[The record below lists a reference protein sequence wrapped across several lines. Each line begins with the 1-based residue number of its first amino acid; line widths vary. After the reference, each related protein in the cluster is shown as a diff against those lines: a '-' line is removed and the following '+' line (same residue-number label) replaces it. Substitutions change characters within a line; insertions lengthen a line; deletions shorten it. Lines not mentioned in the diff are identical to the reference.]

1 MPNLCRHLQRLLTL
15 LSSIAFRFEYSYKS
29 AHIFLLLCSCCGK
42 QFAFNFLISVAKLQ
56 TLYLIRKQFAI
67 KIQYLVLFC
76 LFSVVFGIKKGRS
89 KVQKHFIPA
98 YFCVVFFHAARLCR
112 RWDDVLDEILM
123 QMVVGGQFGMESGGE
138 LMSLSNRHD
147 MSVHL

>member
-1 MPNLCRHLQRLLTL
+1 MQTICNKNSIFGVILFVFCRVWH
-15 LSSIAFRFEYSYKS
+15 
-29 AHIFLLLCSCCGK
+29 
-42 QFAFNFLISVAKLQ
+42 
-56 TLYLIRKQFAI
+56 
-67 KIQYLVLFC
+67 
-76 LFSVVFGIKKGRS
+76 KKGRS

-98 YFCVVFFHAARLCR
+98 YLCVVFFHAARLCR